1 VDVEIRPVGPD
12 EFEQYLLATER
23 AFGHRSSPEEVE
35 NERKVFEPER
45 SIAVFEGK
53 DIVGTT
59 GAFSLQV
66 TVPGGT
72 LPMAGVTMVGV
83 APTHRRR
90 GLLTMMMR
98 HQLDDVRERGEPL
111 AGLWASEGAIYQRF
125 GYGLAA
131 YALSF
136 DIEPQLTQ
144 FARPYEWRGG
154 IRLVEKDE
162 AMRLMPPILERIVDV
177 TPGMWKRTPAFWE
190 HHFADLETWRN
201 GASPLFFAIYEA
213 PEGPDGYAAYR
224 VKHHWEEG
232 VPKSTLKVREFMA
245 ATTEAAAALWR
256 FCFDHDL
263 IGKVEAWP
271 RPADEPLLH
280 MLANPRAL
288 GLRVGDGLWLRLVD
302 VPAAL
307 GSRRYSTSGRVVFEV
322 HDTFCSWNEGRY
334 ELEGGRH
341 GASCKPV
348 ETEPDLVV
356 EAADLG
362 AAFLGGARFRNL
374 HRAGRLMEIT
384 GGAMAEADAMFAWD
398 PLPFCSG
405 LF

>member
-1 VDVEIRPVGPD
+1 MDVEIRPVTP
-12 EFEQYLLATER
+12 EQFEDYARSTDR
-23 AFGHRSSPEEVE
+23 AFGHQPTPEELE

-45 SIAVFEGK
+45 SLAVFEG
-53 DIVGTT
+53 DRIVGTT
-59 GAFSLQV
+59 GAFSLEL

-83 APTHRRR
+83 APSHRRR

-98 HQLDDVRERGEPL
+98 RQLDDVREKGEPL

-131 YALSF
+131 YALGF
-136 DIEPQLTQ
+136 EIERQQTQ
-144 FARPYEWRGG
+144 FARAYEWPGS

-162 AMRLMPPILERIVDV
+162 AMRLMPPLLGQIATV
-177 TPGMWKRTPAFWE
+177 TPGMWKRSPTFWE
-190 HHFADLETWRN
+190 HDFADLERWRD
-201 GASPLFFAIYEA
+201 GASPLFFAVYEG
-213 PEGPDGYAAYR
+213 PERPDGYAAYR
-224 VKHHWEEG
+224 VKHNWDEG
-232 VPKSTLKVREFMA
+232 VAKSKLRVREFMA
-245 ATTEAAAALWR
+245 ATPEAAAALWR

-263 IGKVEAWP
+263 IGRIEAWP

-307 GSRRYSTSGRVVFEV
+307 ASRRYSATGRVVFEV
-322 HDTFCSWNEGRY
+322 HDTFCPWNEGRF
-334 ELEGGRH
+334 ELEGGPD
-341 GASCKPV
+341 GASCMPV
-348 ETEPDLVV
+348 EAEPDLVV
-356 EAADLG
+356 EAVDLG
-362 AAFLGGARFRNL
+362 AAFLGGSRFRELN
-374 HRAGRLMEIT
+374 RAGRVMGVT
-384 GGAMAEADAMFAWD
+384 AGAMAVADAMFAWD

-405 LF
+405 PF

>member
-1 VDVEIRPVGPD
+1 MDVEIRPVTP
-12 EFEQYLLATER
+12 EQFEDYARSTDR
-23 AFGHRSSPEEVE
+23 AFGHQPTPEELE

-45 SIAVFEGK
+45 SLAVFEG
-53 DIVGTT
+53 DRIVGTT
-59 GAFSLQV
+59 GAFSLEL

-98 HQLDDVRERGEPL
+98 RQLDDVREKGEPL

-131 YALSF
+131 YAQSF
-136 DIEPQLTQ
+136 EIERLRTQ
-144 FARPYEWRGG
+144 FARPHEWRGSV
-154 IRLVEKDE
+154 RLVEKDE
-162 AMRLMPPILERIVDV
+162 AMQLMPPILDRIVEV
-177 TPGMWKRTPAFWE
+177 TPGQWRRTPAFWE
-190 HHFADLETWRN
+190 HHFADLETWRD
-201 GASPLFFAIYEA
+201 GASSLFFAIYEG
-213 PEGPDGYAAYR
+213 PEGRDGYVAYR
-224 VKHHWEEG
+224 VKHDWQEG
-232 VPKSTLKVREFMA
+232 MPKNTLRVREFMA
-245 ATTEAAAALWR
+245 ATPEACAALWR

-263 IGKVEAWP
+263 IGRIEAWP

-302 VPAAL
+302 VPTAL
-307 GSRRYSTSGRVVFEV
+307 ASRLYSASGRVVFEV
-322 HDTFCSWNEGRY
+322 RDTFCPWNEGRF
-334 ELEGGRH
+334 EIEGGPG
-341 GASCKPV
+341 GASCKAV
-348 ETEPDLVV
+348 DAEPDLVV
-356 EAADLG
+356 EAVDLG
-362 AAFLGGARFRNL
+362 AAYLGGARFREL
-374 HRAGRLMEIT
+374 HRAGRVIEVRP
-384 GGAMAEADAMFAWD
+384 GAMAAADAMFAWD